1 MMISEQLKSQTK
13 ELHDKV
19 EASMNSNKIFDH
31 TYTIEDY
38 KNLLKQNAL
47 LIAKYEQ
54 AAIEVLDAELG
65 TSLELDKRVKAN
77 VMQSELA
84 NLGLQYDASVKQDTT
99 GISAAKALGILYVI
113 EGSTLGGNVIARA
126 LSKNEAF
133 KEVTFNY
140 FSFYKDQTGP
150 MWTKFKTVLDEY
162 VTSDEA
168 KQECID
174 GANLAYGTL
183 LN

>member
-1 MMISEQLKSQTK
+1 MISEQLKSQTK

-19 EASMNSNKIFDH
+19 EASMNSNKIFDQ

-38 KNLLKQNAL
+38 KNLLQQNAL

-54 AAIEVLDAELG
+54 AAIEVLNEELG
-65 TSLELDKRVKAN
+65 TSLELDKRVKAE
-77 VMQSELA
+77 VMQTELA
-84 NLGLQYDASVKQDTT
+84 KLGLQYDPSVQQDNA

-133 KEVTFNY
+133 KDVSFNY

-162 VTSDEA
+162 VTSEEA

>member
-1 MMISEQLKSQTK
+1 MISEQLKSQTK

-19 EASMNSNKIFDH
+19 EAKLNSNKIFDN
-31 TYTIEDY
+31 TYTIDDY
-38 KNLLKQNAL
+38 KNLLHKNAL

-54 AAIEVLDAELG
+54 AAIDVLNNNLG
-65 TSLELDKRVKAN
+65 EALELDKRKKASTLQN
-77 VMQSELA
+77 ELT
-84 NLGLQYDASVKQDTT
+84 NLGLTYDASLQEDTE
-99 GISAAKALGILYVI
+99 GISTAKALGILYVI

-133 KEVTFNY
+133 NDVTFNY

-150 MWTKFKTVLDEY
+150 MWMKFKTILDEH
-162 VTSDEA
+162 VVSDEA

-174 GANLAYGTL
+174 GANLAYNVL